1 MYYVSMCES
10 TGQSPMKERVKKY
23 VPISNAAD
31 RFGVSRPTF
40 YLFMQN
46 FDEERFEEIPD
57 NVREFLDLISTDPQ
71 PEEVKVFL
79 TVKGTP
85 KDAESGKPIKIK
97 DLQDDYVEREAI
109 FREMS
114 SLRTMV
120 DKTEHQRHI
129 TMMKLKNNED
139 ETVMI
144 RRLIEEN
151 PDDNAE
157 YKMRFASLE
166 KRNDSLKADLA
177 ELDRQMTIA
186 QKQLY
191 DQECRLQKNEESR
204 KLKTRMESWT
214 DDDGLMTLCIGNDGR
229 SMVIFQ
235 LLSDETVENPEFSV
249 SLIMETP
256 SGNMVLG
263 RYVPDEGKNFV
274 LIDDVLPNLRLKYE
288 VRCEYQGNTL
298 VSGRYSLLLR

>member
-1 MYYVSMCES
+1 MCES

-57 NVREFLDLISTDPQ
+57 NVREFLELISTDPQ

-114 SLRTMV
+114 SLKAMV
-120 DKTEHQRHI
+120 AKTEDQRHQI
-129 TMMKLKNNED
+129 MVSLDKNESEA
-139 ETVMI
+139 ETV

-157 YKMRFASLE
+157 YRMRF
-166 KRNDSLKADLA
+166 DSLKEKSALLKE
-177 ELDRQMTIA
+177 ELDKLSLQQNIA
-186 QKQLY
+186 KKQLF
-191 DQECRLQKNEESR
+191 DQELRLQKNEESR

-235 LLSDETVENPEFSV
+235 LLSDETVENPGFSV

-256 SGNMVLG
+256 SGSMVLG

-298 VSGRYSLLLR
+298 VSGRYNLLLR

>member
-1 MYYVSMCES
+1 MCES

-85 KDAESGKPIKIK
+85 KDAENGKPIKIK

-109 FREMS
+109 LREMD
-114 SLRTMV
+114 SLRSMV
-120 DKTEHQRHI
+120 KKTEHQRHI
-129 TMMKLKNNED
+129 AMMKLKNNEN

-144 RRLIEEN
+144 RRLIEDN

-191 DQECRLQKNEESR
+191 DQERRLQKNEESR

-214 DDDGLMTLCIGNDGR
+214 DDDGLMTLCVGNDGR

-235 LLSDETVENPEFSV
+235 LLSDETVENPGFSV

-298 VSGRYSLLLR
+298 VSGKYPLLLR

>member
-1 MYYVSMCES
+1 MCES

-85 KDAESGKPIKIK
+85 KDTESGKPIKIK

-114 SLRTMV
+114 SLKAMV
-120 DKTEHQRHI
+120 DKTELRRHI
-129 TMMKLKNNED
+129 AMMELKNNEE
-139 ETVMI
+139 ETKMV

-157 YKMRFASLE
+157 YRMRLDSLK
-166 KRNDSLKADLA
+166 KRNDSMRADLA

-191 DQECRLQKNEESR
+191 DQERRLQKNEESR

-214 DDDGLMTLCIGNDGR
+214 DDDGLMTLCVGNDGR

-235 LLSDETVENPEFSV
+235 LLSDETVENPGFSV

-288 VRCEYQGNTL
+288 VRCEYQRNTL
-298 VSGRYSLLLR
+298 VSGRYPLLLR